1 MSHTVLRRADISD
14 AARILEIYTPYITDT
29 NITFEYDSPTLEEFS
44 ARIRTISADYPYLV
58 CTVDDLVAGY
68 AYAHRHMERAAYQ
81 WNAELSIY
89 LAPRFRGAGLGTAL
103 YTALIEIL
111 RQMHVRNAYGCV
123 TLPNEGSAGLH
134 KSMGFSLLGI
144 FHHTGYK
151 LGAWHDV
158 GWFERPVCQGSE
170 APLPLLSVQD
180 ISDGQIRDI
189 LAHCKRLIQTDVLE
203 GRV

>member
-1 MSHTVLRRADISD
+1 
-14 AARILEIYTPYITDT
+14 
-29 NITFEYDSPTLEEFS
+29 
-44 ARIRTISADYPYLV
+44 
-58 CTVDDLVAGY
+58 
-68 AYAHRHMERAAYQ
+68 
-81 WNAELSIY
+81 
-89 LAPRFRGAGLGTAL
+89 
-103 YTALIEIL
+103 
-111 RQMHVRNAYGCV
+111 MHVRNAYGCV

-180 ISDGQIRDI
+180 IPDGQIRDI

>member
-1 MSHTVLRRADISD
+1 MEVAPGIWAQPAQIEERTKIVVWS
-14 AARILEIYTPYITDT
+14 TPGCCG
-29 NITFEYDSPTLEEFS
+29 PLQL
-44 ARIRTISADYPYLV
+44 ISADYPYLV
-58 CTVDDLVAGY
+58 CTVDNLVAGY

-170 APLPLLSVQD
+170 APLPLLSVQN
-180 ISDGQIRDI
+180 IPDGQINWDYQS
-189 LAHCKRLIQTDVLE
+189 LF
-203 GRV
+203 

>member
-1 MSHTVLRRADISD
+1 
-14 AARILEIYTPYITDT
+14 
-29 NITFEYDSPTLEEFS
+29 
-44 ARIRTISADYPYLV
+44 
-58 CTVDDLVAGY
+58 
-68 AYAHRHMERAAYQ
+68 MECGA
-81 WNAELSIY
+81 SIY

>member
-1 MSHTVLRRADISD
+1 MT
-14 AARILEIYTPYITDT
+14 
-29 NITFEYDSPTLEEFS
+29 
-44 ARIRTISADYPYLV
+44 
-58 CTVDDLVAGY
+58 
-68 AYAHRHMERAAYQ
+68 YAHRHMERAAYQ